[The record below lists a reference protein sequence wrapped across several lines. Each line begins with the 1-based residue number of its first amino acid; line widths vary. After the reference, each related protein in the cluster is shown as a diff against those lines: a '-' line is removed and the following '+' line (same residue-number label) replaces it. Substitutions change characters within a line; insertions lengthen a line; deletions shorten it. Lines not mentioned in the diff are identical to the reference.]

1 MFTVRMGKRGKVIYV
16 SFAFMTYRIK
26 SNMLLVIF
34 LGLIATL
41 TLVSGDCGVGTQ
53 GVNFVNF
60 PEVGI
65 WVCIWFLKQVTFN
78 LIFIGAYIIVI
89 FEEWKTNLMSLA
101 ILFRFLCA
109 QHVSEINISIIRC
122 SFCRLKPAKRAP
134 LETSR
139 TKPPT
144 HKELRTRRLM

>member
-1 MFTVRMGKRGKVIYV
+1 MLVGKRGKVIYV

-65 WVCIWFLKQVTFN
+65 
-78 LIFIGAYIIVI
+78 
-89 FEEWKTNLMSLA
+89 
-101 ILFRFLCA
+101 
-109 QHVSEINISIIRC
+109 
-122 SFCRLKPAKRAP
+122 
-134 LETSR
+134 
-139 TKPPT
+139 
-144 HKELRTRRLM
+144 